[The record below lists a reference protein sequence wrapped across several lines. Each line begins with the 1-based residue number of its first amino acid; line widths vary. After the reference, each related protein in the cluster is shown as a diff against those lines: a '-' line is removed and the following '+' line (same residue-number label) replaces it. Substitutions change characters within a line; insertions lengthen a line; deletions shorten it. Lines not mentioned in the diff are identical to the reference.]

1 LLAFPGLSET
11 CSFTQTLRSL
21 GYYDGVGL
29 GVDRYMK
36 RCYKYFTRQKEI
48 ESKDMKVMEM
58 ATFIPMKE
66 GLKGEWSAMP
76 TNSEAI
82 SHDTYLYF

>member
-1 LLAFPGLSET
+1 
-11 CSFTQTLRSL
+11 
-21 GYYDGVGL
+21 
-29 GVDRYMK
+29 MK

-82 SHDTYLYF
+82 SHDTYLYFLQYYCRCCAAVGSWLSNLGFEGI